1 MRILSLIHILLRR
14 PPGREAYPGDVFYLH
29 SRLLERAAKLN
40 DELGGGCLLY
50 TSEGYEVK
58 PAANMFD
65 LSLFE
70 KTENKTEGQDFK
82 DLTDGEYEGAAQGMN
97 AEVKVKVTVEKGLI
111 SKIEIVEHQES
122 EGISDPAIEQMPT
135 RIIEA
140 QSSKVDAV
148 TNATMTSNAICHAVE
163 NALQ

>member
-1 MRILSLIHILLRR
+1 MKLEESIK
-14 PPGREAYPGDVFYLH
+14 YL
-29 SRLLERAAKLN
+29 
-40 DELGGGCLLY
+40 
-50 TSEGYEVK
+50 
-58 PAANMFD
+58 
-65 LSLFE
+65 
-70 KTENKTEGQDFK
+70 
-82 DLTDGEYEGAAQGMN
+82 
-97 AEVKVKVTVEKGLI
+97 LI

>member
-1 MRILSLIHILLRR
+1 
-14 PPGREAYPGDVFYLH
+14 
-29 SRLLERAAKLN
+29 
-40 DELGGGCLLY
+40 
-50 TSEGYEVK
+50 
-58 PAANMFD
+58 
-65 LSLFE
+65 
-70 KTENKTEGQDFK
+70 
-82 DLTDGEYEGAAQGMN
+82 MN